1 MRTYRAGEGPLIMFS
16 NEPTVEGDT
25 GDGAGAPVFA
35 TLPLAAFG
43 ELNFWSIQS
52 CETHFIMNR

>member
-1 MRTYRAGEGPLIMFS
+1 MFS

-35 TLPLAAFG
+35 TLPLATFG
-43 ELNFWSIQS
+43 EFKIWFIQFWK
-52 CETHFIMNR
+52 THL